1 MKKIF
6 GLILIF
12 CSFAVFGQTQ
22 EQPEDLR
29 VGLVLSG
36 GGAKGLAHIGALKV
50 IEEAGVRIDYIGGT
64 SMGAIIGSL
73 YASGYSAKQLDSIF
87 KATNFNALIQD
98 DLPRGVK
105 SFYERE
111 DSERYAVTLPFDRFK
126 IGLPSGLSKGQN
138 IYNLLAYLMSPVEE
152 IDDFS
157 ELPIPFFCIGT
168 NIETGEEVLLDRG
181 SLPQAVSASVAIPS
195 LFSPV
200 EINGHLISDGGIT
213 NNYPI
218 EELKKRNVD
227 YIIGV
232 DVQDSLVN
240 REKLQ
245 SAFEIITQVNNFR
258 TIKDMKNKRSK
269 TDLYIKPDITAFTI
283 LSFDEGAAIIQQ
295 GEKRA
300 NEFKTELQ
308 LLAGRQQTSAETVH
322 GKIKFSDSIHI
333 ADIHISG
340 NSNYPRNYIRGKL
353 KVDTDA
359 KISHHDLGR
368 AINNLS
374 ATGNFERI
382 EYELIQK
389 EDARQDLNLIVTE
402 NDNNTNLRLSLHYDE
417 LYRSA
422 ALLNFTR
429 KSLLLKND
437 ILSLDFIAG
446 DNFRYDARYYI
457 DKGSYW
463 SIGLNSRFDQF
474 SKNVP
479 YSFIENNFDLGDY
492 NVNQVDIDYQD
503 FTNQIYAETFFF
515 KSFKLGLGG
524 EHKYTNLET
533 ETIIE
538 NDNSQEYPFTILEE
552 SNLFSAF
559 GYLEYDKYDN
569 AYFPCKGLRFMGD
582 FHAYL
587 VDSEASYDF
596 TPFYIARGYF
606 GYAFSPIKNFSFRL
620 QSETGFRIGETEMN
634 ALDFYLGGYG
644 NHLVNN
650 LVPFYGYDF
659 LSISGDSYIKSLV
672 EVDFEPFNKNH
683 IILSYN
689 FANVENDLYSTGNFF
704 SSPDYTGMALGYGI
718 ETFLGPIEL
727 KYSYSPERAES
738 EWFFNLGFWF

>member
-1 MKKIF
+1 MKQ
-6 GLILIF
+6 LIRLAIVLV
-12 CSFAVFGQTQ
+12 SFSMWAQTSPSQ
-22 EQPEDLR
+22 EDIK

-50 IEEAGVRIDYIGGT
+50 IEESGVRIDYVGGT

-73 YASGYSAKQLDSIF
+73 YASGYTPHQLDSIF
-87 KATNFNALIQD
+87 KQTNFNTLIQD

-111 DSERYAVTLPFDRFK
+111 DSERYAVTLPFDDFK
-126 IGLPSGLSKGQN
+126 IGFPSGLSKGQN

-152 IDDFS
+152 VNDFS
-157 ELPIPFFCIGT
+157 QLPIPFFCIGT
-168 NIETGEEVLLDRG
+168 NIETGEEVLLDQG
-181 SLPQAVSASVAIPS
+181 SLPQAVSASGAIPS

-200 EINGHLISDGGIT
+200 EINGKLISDGGIT

-218 EELKKRNVD
+218 EEMKKRGVD

-240 REKLQ
+240 RKKLQ
-245 SAFEIITQVNNFR
+245 SAFEILTQVNNFR
-258 TIKDMKNKRSK
+258 TIKDMRTKRKK

-283 LSFDEGAAIIQQ
+283 LSFDEGEAIINK
-295 GEKRA
+295 GEEKA
-300 NEFKTELQ
+300 KEFKTELE
-308 LLAGRQQTSAETVH
+308 LLARRQDTLESKPVRTQL
-322 GKIKFSDSIHI
+322 SDSVYIHS
-333 ADIHISG
+333 IHISG
-340 NSNYPRNYIRGKL
+340 NNNYPRNYIRGKL
-353 KVDTDA
+353 KIDTDS
-359 KISHHDLGR
+359 KISYQDLGR
-368 AINNLS
+368 GINNLS
-374 ATGNFERI
+374 ATGNFKRV
-382 EYELIQK
+382 EYEFIEVK
-389 EDARQDLNLIVTE
+389 TGKKDLNLIVTE
-402 NDNNTNLRLSLHYDE
+402 NKNNTSLRLALHYDE

-422 ALLNFTR
+422 ALINLTR

-437 ILSLDFIAG
+437 IFSLDLIAG

-474 SKNVP
+474 NKDVP
-479 YSFIENNFDLGDY
+479 FSFIQNNFELGDY
-492 NVNQVDIDYQD
+492 NVNQIDIDSQD
-503 FTNQIYAETFFF
+503 FTNQIYVETFFL
-515 KSFKLGLGG
+515 KSFKFGVGG

-538 NDNSQEYPFTILEE
+538 NDNNQDVSFTILEQ

-569 AYFPCKGLRFMGD
+569 AYFPCKGFRFMGD
-582 FHAYL
+582 FHTYL
-587 VDSEASYDF
+587 FDSKSSF
-596 TPFYIARGYF
+596 NFSPFSITKGYL
-606 GYAFSPIKNFSFRL
+606 GYAFSPLKNISMRL
-620 QSETGFRIGETEMN
+620 QSETGFRIGQTEMN

-650 LVPFYGYDF
+650 LTPFYGYDF
-659 LSISGDSYIKSLV
+659 VSISGDSYIKSLV
-672 EVDFEPFNKNH
+672 EIDFEPIAKNH
-683 IILSYN
+683 FIASYN
-689 FANVENDLYSTGNFF
+689 FANVENDLYTTGNWI
-704 SSPDYTGMALGYGI
+704 STPDYTGFALGYGI

-727 KYSYSPERAES
+727 KYSYSPELSES

>member
-1 MKKIF
+1 MKNIF
-6 GLILIF
+6 GLILFF
-12 CSFAVFGQTQ
+12 CSFAIFGQAQ
-22 EQPEDLR
+22 EQPEDLK

-111 DSERYAVTLPFDRFK
+111 DSERYAVTLPFDHFK
-126 IGLPSGLSKGQN
+126 IGFPSGLSKGQN
-138 IYNLLAYLMSPVEE
+138 IYNLMAYLMSPVEE
-152 IDDFS
+152 IEDFS
-157 ELPIPFFCIGT
+157 ELPIPFFCMGT

-181 SLPQAVSASVAIPS
+181 SLPQAVSASGAIPS

-200 EINGHLISDGGIT
+200 EINGKLISDGGIT

-218 EELKKRNVD
+218 EELKKRGVD
-227 YIIGV
+227 FIIGV

-240 REKLQ
+240 RKKLK
-245 SAFEIITQVNNFR
+245 SAFEIMTQVNNFR

-269 TDLYIKPDITAFTI
+269 TDLYIQPDIREFTI
-283 LSFDEGAAIIQQ
+283 LSFEEGDAIIEQ
-295 GEKRA
+295 
-300 NEFKTELQ
+300 
-308 LLAGRQQTSAETVH
+308 
-322 GKIKFSDSIHI
+322 GKIKAEEFKADLEQLAKLQNISVERIHRNIQLSDSIHI

-353 KVDTDA
+353 KIDTDT
-359 KISHHDLGR
+359 KISYRDLGR

-374 ATGNFERI
+374 ATGNFKRI
-382 EYELIQK
+382 EYELLK
-389 EDARQDLNLIVTE
+389 VSANKQDLNLIVTE
-402 NDNNTNLRLSLHYDE
+402 NSNNTSLRLALHYDE

-422 ALLNFTR
+422 ALLNLTR

-437 ILSLDFIAG
+437 IISLDFIAG
-446 DNFRYDARYYI
+446 DNFRYDARYYV

-474 SKNVP
+474 GKNVP

-492 NVNQVDIDYQD
+492 NINQVDIDYRD
-503 FTNQIYAETFFF
+503 FTNQIYAETFFL

-524 EHKYTNLET
+524 EHKYTQLET

-538 NDNSQEYPFTILEE
+538 SDNNQEIPFTILEE

-582 FHAYL
+582 FHAYVL
-587 VDSEASYDF
+587 ESKASYDF
-596 TPFYIARGYF
+596 TPFYIARGYI
-606 GYAFSPIKNFSFRL
+606 GYAFSPFKNVSFRL
-620 QSETGFRIGETEMN
+620 QSETGFRVGETEMN

-672 EVDFEPFNKNH
+672 EVDFEPFDKNH
-683 IILSYN
+683 LILGYN

-704 SSPDYTGMALGYGI
+704 STPDYTG
-718 ETFLGPIEL
+718 
-727 KYSYSPERAES
+727 
-738 EWFFNLGFWF
+738 